1 MSSEGTIPMLD
12 RKPLLLLLD
21 GHAMVHRAW
30 HAIREPLTVRSTG
43 EEVRAVFGFLNT
55 FLRTLSDRNPTHVA
69 MTFDLP
75 APTFRHLEFKDYKAH
90 RPPTPPELRGQFSR
104 IRQLMDAFHVPIYEQ
119 SGFEADDVLGTLCRQ
134 AEQQEIDAM
143 VLTGDTDTLQ
153 LVSPSV
159 RVLLSFAVQKRTLYD
174 ETAVR
179 ERYGGLGPES
189 VADIKAL
196 QGDTSDN
203 IPGVPGIGAK
213 TAIKL
218 LTEFGSIDG
227 IYEHLDEVTPP
238 RARASLAENRDVALQ
253 ARFLTTIRRDA
264 PVTLDLEAAR
274 FPQFDRVD
282 VVNLLKELE
291 FYSIVERIPWASA
304 DGEAEPTQT
313 EARSD
318 ETPTNYEIV
327 DTEEALDRMVAE
339 LSTPHGFSFDTE
351 TDSLDPMRARLV
363 GLSFSNSPGR
373 AWYVPVGHAEG
384 TQLPL
389 AQVLERL
396 RPVLEDPDVPKA
408 AHNANFDMMVLEGHG
423 VTLQGLELDTMLAA
437 HAGGRRAI
445 GLKALALELFNHEMT
460 PITDLIGTGR
470 KQISMDQVEIAKAGP
485 YAAADADF
493 TERLRGTLT
502 AEIDQRNIRGLLE
515 KVEVPLVRVL
525 VRMQRNGVALNVEP
539 LHEMSVQ
546 LSEKLGRIQ
555 AEMWATIGH
564 EFNLNS
570 SQQLAGVLFDELHL
584 PPTKKTKTGFSTD
597 AASLDGLKGFLDS
610 GKAEGVDP
618 RAYEVLGRI
627 LEYRQ
632 LSKIKSTYVDAL
644 PGLVNP
650 DTGRIHTRYNQTGS
664 ATGRISSNDPNVQNI
679 PVRTELGRRV
689 RKAFVAEKDCT
700 LLAADYSQIELRILA
715 HFSKDPGLIDA
726 FHRGEDI
733 HSSTS
738 TLVYEVPLEEVT
750 AEMRRFAKILNF
762 GVLYGLTAFGI
773 SRQTDLSP
781 EQGKHFIELYFEKY
795 PKIRDYV
802 EDTKAACR
810 ERGYVETVLGRRRYL
825 PDITSRNVN
834 VRQAA
839 ERAAVNMPIQGT
851 AADVIKIAMLR
862 IMERMDE
869 LEMRS
874 KMILQV
880 HDELIFEVPRDEL
893 DRMREVVME
902 LMPSALPL
910 DVPLDV
916 ELKSGDTWGDL
927 E

>member
-1 MSSEGTIPMLD
+1 MSSDSTLPMLD
-12 RKPLLLLLD
+12 RKPLLLLMD

-30 HAIREPLTVRSTG
+30 HAIREPLSVRSTG

-55 FLRTLSDRNPTHVA
+55 FLRTLSDREPTHVA
-69 MTFDLP
+69 ITFDLP
-75 APTFRHLEFKDYKAH
+75 EPTFRHLEFKAYKAH
-90 RPPTPPELRGQFSR
+90 RPPTPPELRGQFAR
-104 IRQLMDAFHVPIYEQ
+104 IRQLMDALRVPIYEQ

-134 AEQQEIDAM
+134 AEQQEIDTM

-153 LVSPSV
+153 LVSPWV
-159 RVLLSFAVQKRTLYD
+159 RVLFSFAVQNRTLYD
-174 ETAVR
+174 EAAVR
-179 ERYGGLGPES
+179 QRYGGLGPES

-196 QGDTSDN
+196 QGDSSDN

-213 TAIKL
+213 TAVKL
-218 LTEFGSIDG
+218 LNEFGSIDG
-227 IYEHLDEVTPP
+227 IYENLDNVTPP
-238 RARASLAENRDVALQ
+238 RARTSLSENRDMALQ

-264 PVTLDLEAAR
+264 SVTLDLDAAR
-274 FPQFDRVD
+274 FPSFERAD
-282 VVNLLKELE
+282 VVGLLRELE
-291 FYSIVERIPWASA
+291 FYSMLDRIPG
-304 DGEAEPTQT
+304 DGDDETAVPDFGAEK
-313 EARSD
+313 
-318 ETPTNYEIV
+318 TPTNYEII
-327 DTEEALDRMVAE
+327 DTDEALDRLVAE

-351 TDSLDPMRARLV
+351 TDSLDPMTARLV
-363 GLSFSNSPGR
+363 GLSFSNSPGN

-384 TQLPL
+384 TQLPM

-396 RPVLEDPDVPKA
+396 RPVLEDPAVPKV
-408 AHNANFDMMVLEGHG
+408 AHNANYDLMVLEGHG
-423 VTLQGLELDTMLAA
+423 INLQGLELDTMLAA

-445 GLKALALELFNHEMT
+445 GLKPMALELFNQEMT
-460 PITDLIGTGR
+460 PISDLIGTGR
-470 KQISMDQVEIAKAGP
+470 KQISMDRVDIGAAGQ

-493 TERLRGTLT
+493 TERLRGELAT
-502 AEIDQRNIRGLLE
+502 EIDQRNVRRLLE
-515 KVEVPLVRVL
+515 EVEVPLVRVL
-525 VRMQRNGVALNVEP
+525 VRMQRDGVALNVD
-539 LHEMSVQ
+539 LLREMSTQ
-546 LSEKLGRIQ
+546 LSEELGQIQ
-555 AEMWATIGH
+555 TDMYANVGH

-570 SQQLAGVLFDELHL
+570 SQQLAGVLFSELHL

-597 AASLDGLKGFLDS
+597 ASSLDGLKAFLDS

-618 RAYEVLGRI
+618 KAYQVLDHI

-644 PGLVNP
+644 PTLVNAS
-650 DTGRIHTRYNQTGS
+650 TGRVHTSYNQTGS

-689 RKAFVAEKDCT
+689 RKAFVAERAPRWT
-700 LLAADYSQIELRILA
+700 LLAADYSQIELRVLA
-715 HFSKDPGLIDA
+715 HFSKDPGLINA
-726 FHRGEDI
+726 FGRGEDI
-733 HSSTS
+733 HNSTS
-738 TLVYEVPLEEVT
+738 AMVYEVPLEEVT

-781 EQGKHFIELYFEKY
+781 EQGQHFINLYFDKY

-802 EDTKAACR
+802 EDTKAVCR

-825 PDITSRNVN
+825 PDITSRNAH

-839 ERAAVNMPIQGT
+839 ERAAINMPIQGT
-851 AADVIKIAMLR
+851 AADIIKIAMLR
-862 IMERMDE
+862 IFERMEALE
-869 LEMRS
+869 LRS

-880 HDELIFEVPRDEL
+880 HDELIFEAPRDEL
-893 DRMREVVME
+893 DQMREIVME

-910 DVPLDV
+910 DVPLGVD
-916 ELKSGDTWGDL
+916 LKSGDTWGDL

>member
-1 MSSEGTIPMLD
+1 MPSDSTLPMLD
-12 RKPLLLLLD
+12 RNPLLLLLD

-30 HAIREPLTVRSTG
+30 HAIREPLSVRSTG
-43 EEVRAVFGFLNT
+43 EGVHAVFGFLNT
-55 FLRTLSDRNPTHVA
+55 FLRTLSDHNPTHVA

-75 APTFRHLEFKDYKAH
+75 APTFRHLEFKEYKAH
-90 RPPTPPELRGQFSR
+90 RPPTPPQLREQISRTRQF
-104 IRQLMDAFHVPIYEQ
+104 MDAFRVPTYEH

-134 AEQQEIDAM
+134 AEQQEIDTI

-153 LVSPSV
+153 LVSPRV
-159 RVLLSFAVQKRTLYD
+159 RVLMTFAVQNRALYD
-174 ETAVR
+174 EAAVR

-189 VADIKAL
+189 VAEIKAL
-196 QGDTSDN
+196 QGDSSDN

-218 LTEFGSIDG
+218 LSEFGSIDG

-238 RARASLAENRDVALQ
+238 RARASLSENRDVALQ
-253 ARFLTTIRRDA
+253 ALFLTTIRRDA
-264 PVTLDLEAAR
+264 PVTLDLEVTR
-274 FPQFDRVD
+274 FPQFDRGE
-282 VVNLLKELE
+282 VVSLLKKLE
-291 FYSIVERIPWASA
+291 FHSIVERLPRAGE
-304 DGEAEPTQT
+304 DGAAEPE
-313 EARSD
+313 EAD
-318 ETPTNYEIV
+318 ADAGKTPTNYEIV
-327 DTEEALDRMVAE
+327 DTEEALNTMVDE

-351 TDSLDPMRARLV
+351 TDALDPMTARLV

-389 AQVLERL
+389 AHVLDRL
-396 RPVLEDPDVPKA
+396 RPVLEDPAVPKA
-408 AHNANFDMMVLEGHG
+408 AHNANFDLMVLEGHG
-423 VTLQGLELDTMLAA
+423 ITLQGLELDTMLAA

-460 PITDLIGTGR
+460 PIADLIGTGR
-470 KQISMDQVEIAKAGP
+470 KQITMDRVEIGKAGP

-493 TERLRGTLT
+493 TERLRAELAT
-502 AEIDQRNIRGLLE
+502 EIDQRNIRGLLE
-515 KVEVPLVRVL
+515 NVEVPLVGVL
-525 VRMQRNGVALNVEP
+525 VRMQRDGVALNVD
-539 LHEMSVQ
+539 LLREMAGQ
-546 LSEKLGRIQ
+546 LSQELGQIQ
-555 AEMWATIGH
+555 TDMWATIGH
-564 EFNLNS
+564 EFKLS
-570 SQQLAGVLFDELHL
+570 SLQQLAGVLFNELRL

-597 AASLDGLKGFLDS
+597 AASLDGLKAFLDS

-618 RAYEVLGRI
+618 RAYQVLDLI

-689 RKAFVAEKDCT
+689 RKAFIAEGDWT
-700 LLAADYSQIELRILA
+700 LLAADYSQIELRVLA

-738 TLVYEVPLEEVT
+738 AMVYGVPLEDVT

-781 EQGKHFIELYFEKY
+781 EQGRDFINLYFEKY
-795 PKIRDYV
+795 PKISDYV
-802 EDTKAACR
+802 EETKAACR
-810 ERGYVETVLGRRRYL
+810 EQGYVETVLGRRRYL
-825 PDITSRNVN
+825 PDITSRNIH

-839 ERAAVNMPIQGT
+839 ERAAINTPIQGT
-851 AADVIKIAMLR
+851 AADVIKAAMLR

-869 LEMRS
+869 LEMGS

-880 HDELIFEVPRDEL
+880 HDELIFEVPQDEL
-893 DRMREVVME
+893 AQMREIVME

-910 DVPLDV
+910 DVPLGVD
-916 ELKSGDTWGDL
+916 LKSGHTWGDL